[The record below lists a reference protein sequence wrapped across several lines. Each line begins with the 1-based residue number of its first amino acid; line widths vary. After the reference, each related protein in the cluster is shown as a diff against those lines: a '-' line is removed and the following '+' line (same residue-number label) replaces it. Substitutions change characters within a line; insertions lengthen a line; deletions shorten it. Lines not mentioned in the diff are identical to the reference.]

1 MFCYKCAVFREHKMP
16 GLNTFTNEKLL
27 FTVIHS
33 VVALLLMSLMYKRYN
48 SCRILKTYSKN
59 MIKIFLTYLNYI
71 CTVKLLLCCW

>member
-1 MFCYKCAVFREHKMP
+1 MP

-48 SCRILKTYSKN
+48 SCRILKTYS
-59 MIKIFLTYLNYI
+59 
-71 CTVKLLLCCW
+71 